1 MNSQLV
7 SYIAGA
13 SALVSVFVICIHNLA
28 QALHALARALVA
40 IAEAVKAVAV
50 SNPKAV
56 QIANTIETAVTKVD
70 GVVTAVD
77 TETSTIA
84 AVVGAK

>member
-13 SALVSVFVICIHNLA
+13 SAIVSVFVICIHNLA

-40 IAEAVKAVAV
+40 IAEAVKTVDKGNLKV
-50 SNPKAV
+50 T
-56 QIANTIETAVTKVD
+56 QLANTIETAVTKAD
-70 GVVTAVD
+70 GIVTAVD
-77 TETSTIA
+77 TETSTVA